1 MSKRVSAA
9 VIYRGPSKLDR
20 MPIVAIL
27 TGMKGDSRN
36 PKTDGIA
43 QLWILRDDMNP
54 EEAIATGQ
62 DISICGGCVHRGT
75 VGDPTDPNTC
85 YVITGWAPSRIWD
98 CDKRGGYPPMDPR
111 DASRRL
117 ADQRVEVRLG
127 AYGDPAALPVPVLRD
142 LLHDVTGWTGYS
154 HQWKRCHSSYR
165 RWLMASTDSIA
176 ETVEAQAAGWRTFR
190 IRKPDELP
198 IVGEIDCP
206 ASDEQGHRLQCIDC
220 MICNGC
226 GPNDT
231 ASRASVSIVA
241 HGRGANAI
249 VRREN

>member
-1 MSKRVSAA
+1 M
-9 VIYRGPSKLDR
+9 
-20 MPIVAIL
+20 
-27 TGMKGDSRN
+27 
-36 PKTDGIA
+36 
-43 QLWILRDDMNP
+43 
-54 EEAIATGQ
+54 
-62 DISICGGCVHRGT
+62 
-75 VGDPTDPNTC
+75 
-85 YVITGWAPSRIWD
+85 
-98 CDKRGGYPPMDPR
+98 
-111 DASRRL
+111 
-117 ADQRVEVRLG
+117 RLG